1 MGLQTLPLHQF
12 ERSMPRLRKLSI
24 LACRPNVRRLS
35 RPCPALRASYG
46 DSRVPSTAL
55 RGKATRR
62 ETLSLPK
69 DKSANFCFFVVMLR
83 DEPFSASKK

>member
-24 LACRPNVRRLS
+24 LACRPNVRGLS

-46 DSRVPSTAL
+46 DSRLPSTAL
-55 RGKATRR
+55 RGNATRR
-62 ETLSLPK
+62 ETLTLSQREVRDLL
-69 DKSANFCFFVVMLR
+69 FFVVMLR
-83 DEPFSASKK
+83 DEPLSAGKK